1 MITVVITTMVA
12 VIVHVTLVIDLQQ
25 MVLHAKVC
33 QCFANNGLK
42 E

>member
-25 MVLHAKVC
+25 ILHAKVC